1 MIARTSM
8 KMFRE
13 NRNYKNNKE
22 YTLFLFIILDY
33 RSLSFKPLFKNHK
46 TQVVVS
52 SGYLNFLNMKILF
65 VSLTT
70 RVMKILASIQKV

>member
-22 YTLFLFIILDY
+22 YTLFLFIILDC
-33 RSLSFKPLFKNHK
+33 RSLSFKTLFKNHK